1 MRETELTL
9 QKAIDVCRAAE
20 TSSQQMKAIQS
31 TSSGATGSNVD
42 VVKKKIVKG
51 TSVKNTD
58 NKPAGSTIKQKCG
71 KCGYKHEPR
80 KCPAF
85 GKLCHNC
92 KKKNHFS
99 TVCKNKKMHELQE
112 NDYDSDIFLDSV
124 ETDQNV
130 KDWKVNMKICGKRVN
145 MKLDTGAQCNVLP
158 YHVYKQISHKPLKA
172 SKSRLVSYSGH
183 RLNTVG
189 KITLLV
195 STKNKYIPLEFE
207 IVKDRSMPILGLK
220 ACLELNVISR
230 LYSLN
235 LNSKTATTEEILD
248 SYSDVFEGLGCLQTE
263 YKIRLDKNAKPVVNP
278 PRKIPYA
285 LKNKVKNELSRLE
298 KMRVIKKVTEPTEWV
313 NSLVVVEKPNKSV
326 RLCLDPRELNKSI
339 LREHF
344 PMKTVEEVAAKVKN
358 AKIYSVLD
366 ASNGYWQI
374 SLTKDCQKY
383 TTFNS
388 PFGRYKYLRLPFG
401 IKSSSEVFQRTI
413 SQILENIDGCEV
425 IADDILIWGQDK
437 EEHNRRL
444 CAVLE
449 RIRHANMRLNR
460 DKCKKGLSE
469 VAYVGHTFG
478 PDGLKPSS
486 EKLRAIMEIPE
497 PQNRTELQRF
507 MGTVNYLGKLIPNLS
522 GINQPLRQ
530 LLQKDIVWHWEE
542 AQQQS
547 FDELKRAITT
557 APVLAYYDEKEDIV
571 LSVDSSKDAL
581 GACVLQNGHPIAYA
595 SKSLNKCEQNYAQIE
610 KEMAAIVFG
619 ATKFHEYIYAKGP
632 IQLLSKIFI
641 DNDFCHNYLH
651 TLYMF
656 ECV

>member
-1 MRETELTL
+1 M
-9 QKAIDVCRAAE
+9 
-20 TSSQQMKAIQS
+20 
-31 TSSGATGSNVD
+31 
-42 VVKKKIVKG
+42 
-51 TSVKNTD
+51 
-58 NKPAGSTIKQKCG
+58 
-71 KCGYKHEPR
+71 
-80 KCPAF
+80 
-85 GKLCHNC
+85 
-92 KKKNHFS
+92 
-99 TVCKNKKMHELQE
+99 
-112 NDYDSDIFLDSV
+112 
-124 ETDQNV
+124 
-130 KDWKVNMKICGKRVN
+130 
-145 MKLDTGAQCNVLP
+145 
-158 YHVYKQISHKPLKA
+158 
-172 SKSRLVSYSGH
+172 
-183 RLNTVG
+183 
-189 KITLLV
+189 
-195 STKNKYIPLEFE
+195 
-207 IVKDRSMPILGLK
+207 
-220 ACLELNVISR
+220 
-230 LYSLN
+230 LN
-235 LNSKTATTEEILD
+235 LLSIHQEKFLMH
-248 SYSDVFEGLGCLQTE
+248 
-263 YKIRLDKNAKPVVNP
+263 
-278 PRKIPYA
+278 

-358 AKIYSVLD
+358 AKVYSVLD

-374 SLTKDCQKY
+374 RLTKDSQKY
-383 TTFNS
+383 TTFNF

-401 IKSSSEVFQRTI
+401 IKSSSEVFQRAI
-413 SQILENIDGCEV
+413 SQIFENIDGCEV

-449 RIRHANMRLNR
+449 QIRQANMKLNR
-460 DKCKKGLSE
+460 EKCKIGLSE

-507 MGTVNYLGKLIPNLS
+507 MGTVHYLGKFIPNLS

-530 LLQKDIVWHWEE
+530 LLQKDIAWHWEE

-581 GACVLQNGHPIAYA
+581 GACILQNGHPIAYA

-610 KEMAAIVFG
+610 KEMAAIVLG

-632 IQLLSKIFI
+632 IHVETDHRPLESIFKKLLSQMSPRIQRMMLKVQKYNLKVQYKSGRELYIADMLSRACISKDETPICDEKYSMFSI
-641 DNDFCHNYLH
+641 ENLPCSQSKLSALKEE
-651 TLYMF
+651 TLKDMELNILKDTISRGWPENKRQINPRITQYWNF
-656 ECV
+656 RDEISYYDGLLLKGEKGQCKKL